1 MYMSYICLIT
11 NVCTQRGNTTVDID
25 HSRCTRMLP
34 APPPPLQS
42 VATPSWPGRRLST
55 RWFVIL
61 APDIPNGC
69 PTFLSDVHQI

>member
-1 MYMSYICLIT
+1 MMLTHCQTFL
-11 NVCTQRGNTTVDID
+11 NVCTLHGNTTVAID

-42 VATPSWPGRRLST
+42 VATPSWPGWRLST

-69 PTFLSDVHQI
+69 PTF